1 MIAVAFVAG
10 FAIGWIVSTA
20 VHGVLFEPLFFDGLE
35 NP

>member
-35 NP
+35 DP